1 MQEMGFRD
9 KFKDADKALTF
20 NDVILLPGWTTL
32 EPDEAV
38 VQSKA
43 TRRVT
48 LNAPFISSPMDT
60 VTESE
65 MAIALA
71 RQGCMGVLHRNCTA
85 EEEVDMARAVKRAE
99 ALIIRDVIT
108 VAPEITVEEILRLMD
123 DHQIHGF
130 PVVENGDRLVGIV
143 TSRDVRL
150 ADSKLK
156 TRDVMTREV
165 YTGTEETS
173 LEEAKKI
180 LHEHR
185 IEKLPIVDD
194 RGRVKG
200 LMTMKDIT
208 LKGTYPDAVRDEEGR
223 LVCAAAVSPF
233 DLDRAKAL
241 DKYVDVIVIDVAHFH
256 NKNCFEAT
264 KKILKEVSAEVV
276 VGNIGTYQAAEDCLT
291 KLDGVAGLRVG
302 IGSGSIC
309 STSVVTRAGAP
320 TLYAT
325 SQTADAVKDYGS
337 DVPIIA
343 DGGLR
348 NPGDIA
354 VALAVGASCA
364 MMGNVFAGCSESPG
378 RLVALEGRYYKEY
391 YGMGSPKARKKRFAQ
406 DRYSQPS
413 KAVSE
418 GVEGWVP
425 YRGQVQDILGE
436 FVGGLKA
443 AMGYVGA
450 RTIPEIWEK
459 ARLALITE
467 RGAQEIAPHDI
478 LLPGSNRNP

>member
-1 MQEMGFRD
+1 MGFRE
-9 KFKDADKALTF
+9 KFEKAEQALTF
-20 NDVILLPGWTTL
+20 NDVILLPGWTTI
-32 EPDEAV
+32 EPSEASV
-38 VQSKA
+38 S
-43 TRRVT
+43 TRVT
-48 LNAPFISSPMDT
+48 RNITLNVPFISSPMDT

-65 MAIALA
+65 MAIALS
-71 RQGCMGVLHRNCTA
+71 RQGGLGVLHRNCSA
-85 EEEVDMARAVKRAE
+85 DEEVDMARAVKRAE
-99 ALIIRDVIT
+99 ALIIRDVVT
-108 VAPEITVEEILRLMD
+108 VGPESTVEDLLKLMD
-123 DHQIHGF
+123 EHHIKGF

-143 TSRDVRL
+143 TGRDVRL
-150 ADSKLK
+150 ADNKLK
-156 TRDVMTREV
+156 VKDVMTKEV
-165 YTGTEETS
+165 VTGTEETS
-173 LEEAKKI
+173 LEEAKRV

-185 IEKLPIVDD
+185 IEKLPIVDKA
-194 RGRVKG
+194 GRVKG
-200 LMTMKDIT
+200 LITMKDIG

-223 LVCAAAVSPF
+223 LICAAAVSPF
-233 DLDRAKAL
+233 DIDRAKKL
-241 DKYVDVIVIDVAHFH
+241 DRFVDIIVTDVAHFH

-264 KKILKEVSAEVV
+264 KKMMKAISAEVV

-309 STSVVTRAGAP
+309 STSIVTRAGAP

-325 SQTADAVKDYGS
+325 SSIADAVKDYKA

-354 VALAVGASCA
+354 LALSVGASCG

-378 RLVALEGRYYKEY
+378 RLVAMEGRYYKEY
-391 YGMGSPKARKKRFAQ
+391 YGMGSARARKKRFIQ

-425 YRGQVQDILGE
+425 YRGPVGDIVSE

-443 AMGYVGA
+443 AMGYIGA
-450 RTIPEIWEK
+450 SAIPEMWEK
-459 ARLALITE
+459 SRLALVTE
-467 RGAQEIAPHDI
+467 RGFHEIAPHDI
-478 LLPGSNRNP
+478 MLPGANRST

>member
-1 MQEMGFRD
+1 MGFRD
-9 KFKDADKALTF
+9 KFKNADNALTF

-32 EPDEAV
+32 EPDEATTR
-38 VQSKA
+38 SRA
-43 TRRVT
+43 TLSIY

-71 RQGCMGVLHRNCTA
+71 RNGCLGVLHRNCTA
-85 EEEVDMARAVKRAE
+85 EEEVAMARAVKRAE

-108 VAPEITVEEILRLMD
+108 VNPETTIEELLALMD
-123 DHQIHGF
+123 EHSIHGF
-130 PVVENGDRLVGIV
+130 PVVENGNSLAGIV
-143 TSRDVRL
+143 TWRDVRL
-150 ADSKLK
+150 ADKGLK
-156 TRDVMTREV
+156 VEDVMTKDV
-165 YTGTEETS
+165 ITGTEKTS
-173 LEEAKKI
+173 LEEAMGI
-180 LHEHR
+180 LHEHK
-185 IEKLPIVDD
+185 IEKLPIIDGK
-194 RGRVKG
+194 GRVSG

-208 LKGTYPDAVRDEEGR
+208 LKGTYPDALRDEEGR
-223 LVCAAAVSPF
+223 LICAAATSPF
-233 DLDRAKAL
+233 DLERAKAL
-241 DKYVDVIVIDVAHFH
+241 DEFVDILITDVAHFH

-264 KKILKEVSAEVV
+264 KKILKEVEAEVI
-276 VGNIGTYQAAEDCLT
+276 VGNIGTYEAAEDCLT

-320 TLYAT
+320 TLYAA
-325 SQTADAVKDYGS
+325 SQAADAVKDYGA

-391 YGMGSPKARKKRFAQ
+391 YGMGSPRARRKRFVQ

-413 KAVSE
+413 KAISE

-425 YRGQVQDILGE
+425 YRGPVTDIISE

-443 AMGYVGA
+443 AMGYIGA
-450 RTIPEIWEK
+450 RTIPEIWDK
-459 ARLALITE
+459 AKLALITE
-467 RGAQEIAPHDI
+467 RGAKEIAPHDI
-478 LLPGSNRNP
+478 MRPGANREP

>member
-1 MQEMGFRD
+1 MGFRD
-9 KFKDADKALTF
+9 KFKEAEQALTF
-20 NDVILLPGWTTL
+20 NDVLLLPGWTTV

-38 VQSKA
+38 VKSKV
-43 TRRVT
+43 TQEIT
-48 LNAPFISSPMDT
+48 LNAPFVSSPMDT

-71 RQGCMGVLHRNCTA
+71 RQGCIGVLHRNCSI
-85 EEEVDMARAVKRAE
+85 EEELDMARAVKRAE
-99 ALIIRDVIT
+99 AVIIRDVIT
-108 VAPEITVEEILRLMD
+108 VNPNTTVEQLLSLMD
-123 DHQIHGF
+123 EHQIHGF
-130 PVVENGDRLVGIV
+130 PVVENGAKLVGIV
-143 TSRDVRL
+143 TWRDVRL
-150 ADSKLK
+150 AESGLK
-156 TRDVMTREV
+156 TGDVMTKNV
-165 YTGTEETS
+165 ITGSEETS

-185 IEKLPIVDD
+185 IEKLPIVDKEMK
-194 RGRVKG
+194 VKG

-208 LKGTYPDAVRDEEGR
+208 LKDTYPEAVRDSEGR
-223 LVCAAAVSPF
+223 LICAAAVSPF
-233 DLDRAKAL
+233 DLKRAIAL
-241 DKYVDVIVIDVAHFH
+241 DEYVDVLITDVAHFH

-276 VGNIGTYQAAEDCLT
+276 VGNIGTYEAAEDCLT
-291 KLDGVAGLRVG
+291 KLDNISGLRVG

-320 TLYAT
+320 TLYAA
-325 SQTADAVKDYGS
+325 SQAADAVKEYQAKIP
-337 DVPIIA
+337 VIA

-354 VALAVGASCA
+354 VALAVGASCT

-378 RLVALEGRYYKEY
+378 SLVALEGRYYKEY
-391 YGMGSPKARKKRFAQ
+391 YGMGSPRARKKLFVQ
-406 DRYSQPS
+406 DRYLRPS
-413 KAVSE
+413 KTISE

-425 YRGQVQDILGE
+425 YRGPVSDIIGE

-450 RTIPEIWEK
+450 KTITEMWEK
-459 ARLALITE
+459 ARLALVTE
-467 RGAQEIAPHDI
+467 KGAQEIAPHDI
-478 LLPGSNRNP
+478 LQPRPDRKA

>member
-1 MQEMGFRD
+1 MGFRD
-9 KFKDADKALTF
+9 KFKNADNALTF

-32 EPDEAV
+32 EPDEAT

-43 TRRVT
+43 TKNVS

-65 MAIALA
+65 MAISLA
-71 RQGCMGVLHRNCTA
+71 RNGCLGVLHRNCTT

-108 VAPEITVEEILRLMD
+108 VSPHTTIEKLLGLMD
-123 DHQIHGF
+123 EHNISGF
-130 PVVENGDRLVGIV
+130 PVVEKEDNLVGIV
-143 TSRDVRL
+143 TWRDVRL
-150 ADSKLK
+150 ADKELK
-156 TRDVMTREV
+156 VIDVMTKKV
-165 YTGTEETS
+165 VTGTENTS
-173 LEEAKKI
+173 LDEAKRI

-185 IEKLPIVDD
+185 IEKLPIIDAE
-194 RGRVKG
+194 GRVRG

-208 LKGTYPDAVRDEEGR
+208 LKGTYPDALRDEEGR
-223 LVCAAAVSPF
+223 LICAAATSPF

-241 DKYVDVIVIDVAHFH
+241 DHYVDVLITDVAHFH

-264 KKILKEVSAEVV
+264 KKILKEVEAEVI
-276 VGNIGTYQAAEDCLT
+276 VGNIGTYEAAEDCLT

-309 STSVVTRAGAP
+309 STSVVTRAGSP

-325 SQTADAVKDYGS
+325 SQVADAVKEYGA

-364 MMGNVFAGCSESPG
+364 MMGNVFAGCTESPG

-391 YGMGSPKARKKRFAQ
+391 YGMGSPRARRKRFVQ

-413 KAVSE
+413 KAISE

-425 YRGQVQDILGE
+425 YRGPVTDIISE
-436 FVGGLKA
+436 FRGGLKA
-443 AMGYVGA
+443 AMGYIGA

-459 ARLALITE
+459 ARLALVTE
-467 RGAQEIAPHDI
+467 RGAKEIAPHDI
-478 LLPGSNRNP
+478 MMPGPTREP

>member
-1 MQEMGFRD
+1 MGFRD
-9 KFKDADKALTF
+9 KFINADNALTF
-20 NDVILLPGWTTL
+20 NDVILLPGWTNV
-32 EPDEAV
+32 EPEEALV
-38 VQSKA
+38 K
-43 TRRVT
+43 THVT
-48 LNAPFISSPMDT
+48 PNIPLNAPFIASPMDT
-60 VTESE
+60 VTESK

-71 RQGCMGVLHRNCTA
+71 RNGCLGALHRNCTA

-99 ALIIRDVIT
+99 ALIIRDVVT
-108 VAPEITVEEILRLMD
+108 VSSEDTVEEILGLMNE
-123 DHQIHGF
+123 HNISGF
-130 PVVENGDRLVGIV
+130 PVVGNGDNLTGIV
-143 TSRDVRL
+143 TLRDVRL
-150 ADSKLK
+150 ANKVLK
-156 TRDVMTREV
+156 VSEVMTENV
-165 YTGTEETS
+165 ITGTEETS
-173 LEEAKKI
+173 LEEAMRI
-180 LHEHR
+180 LHEHK
-185 IEKLPIVDD
+185 IEKLPIVDEK
-194 RGRVKG
+194 GRVSG

-208 LKGTYPDAVRDEEGR
+208 LKGTYPEALRDEEGR
-223 LVCAAAVSPF
+223 LICAAATSPF

-241 DKYVDVIVIDVAHFH
+241 DAYVDIIIMDVAHFH

-264 KKILKEVSAEVV
+264 KKILKETKAEVI
-276 VGNIGTYQAAEDCLT
+276 VGNIGTYEAAEDCLT

-320 TLYAT
+320 TLYAV
-325 SQTADAVKDYGS
+325 SQAADAVKDYGS

-364 MMGNVFAGCSESPG
+364 MMGNIFAGCSESPG

-391 YGMGSPKARKKRFAQ
+391 YGMGSPRARRKRFVQ

-413 KAVSE
+413 KAISE

-425 YRGQVQDILGE
+425 YRGPVTDILSE

-443 AMGYVGA
+443 AMGYIGA
-450 RTIPEIWEK
+450 RTVPEIWDK
-459 ARLALITE
+459 AKLARITS
-467 RGAQEIAPHDI
+467 RGAKEIAPHDVI
-478 LLPGSNRNP
+478 RPGPNREL

>member
-1 MQEMGFRD
+1 MGFRD
-9 KFKDADKALTF
+9 KFKNADNALTF

-32 EPDEAV
+32 EPDEASV
-38 VQSKA
+38 KTQA
-43 TRRVT
+43 TRSVS
-48 LNAPFISSPMDT
+48 LNAPFIASPMDT

-71 RQGCMGVLHRNCTA
+71 RNGCLGVLHRNCTA

-108 VAPEITVEEILRLMD
+108 VNPETTIEELLELMSE
-123 DHQIHGF
+123 HSISGF
-130 PVVENGDRLVGIV
+130 PVVENGDSLAGIV
-143 TSRDVRL
+143 TWRDVRL
-150 ADSKLK
+150 ADKALK
-156 TRDVMTREV
+156 VGDVMTKDV
-165 YTGTEETS
+165 ITGTEETS
-173 LEEAKKI
+173 LEEAMGI

-185 IEKLPIVDD
+185 IEKLPIVDGK
-194 RGRVKG
+194 GRVRG

-208 LKGTYPDAVRDEEGR
+208 LKGTYPDALRDEEGR
-223 LVCAAAVSPF
+223 LICAAATSPF
-233 DLDRAKAL
+233 DLERAKAL
-241 DKYVDVIVIDVAHFH
+241 DQYVDVLITDVAHFH

-264 KKILKEVSAEVV
+264 EKILKEVEAEVI
-276 VGNIGTYQAAEDCLT
+276 VGNIGTYEAAEDCLT

-320 TLYAT
+320 TLYAA
-325 SQTADAVKDYGS
+325 SQAADAVKDYGA
-337 DVPIIA
+337 DVPVIA

-391 YGMGSPKARKKRFAQ
+391 YGMGSPRARRKRFVQ

-413 KAVSE
+413 KAISE

-425 YRGQVQDILGE
+425 YRGPVTDIISE

-450 RTIPEIWEK
+450 RTIPEMWDK

-467 RGAQEIAPHDI
+467 RGAKEIAPHDI
-478 LLPGSNRNP
+478 MRPGPNREP